1 MRGSHY
7 PETGMH
13 LWSRSLG
20 QWANDLSLFRSH
32 LFENLV
38 PEVTDFNIFLH
49 YCLERRHFRE
59 INFPMR
65 NPSYDRCKISIR
77 RNYHAYRD

>member
-7 PETGMH
+7 PQTGMH
-13 LWSRSLG
+13 LWSQSLG

-49 YCLERRHFRE
+49 YVSKDATSEKLIFHFE
-59 INFPMR
+59 
-65 NPSYDRCKISIR
+65 
-77 RNYHAYRD
+77 